1 MKLASHYNK
10 VSIIVTLS
18 VLFFGAVIY
27 FFAINNIAESL
38 HDNHLSEEVAEVL
51 EYINLNK
58 QLPKQ
63 RDFDEDQIKFSKLK
77 HTRVATRFYD
87 TVYNNPRI
95 NINRAGRAVEG
106 SLAFK
111 GDLYKFNIVI
121 SKESTE
127 YLLQLIAIIT
137 LTLIAALLLVLF
149 LTNRY
154 LLKDLW
160 KPFYRILYKI
170 KAYNVLEIEELQLT
184 PTKVDEFKELD
195 NAVYVMSKRVKH
207 DFQNLKHFTENASH
221 EMMTPLAVI
230 TSKLDTLIQDETLKQ
245 EQLNQIHDIYS
256 AAGKLSRLNQTLL
269 LLVKIENNLVGDT
282 EQLNLNELI
291 DIKTRQ
297 FQEVLLS
304 KDIQVTTALVSKE
317 VTGSKYLIDILLN
330 NLFSNAIRHNI
341 ASGKI
346 LIKLSNSQLLFQNT
360 GLSTPLNDETVF
372 DRFEKGKNS
381 EGIGLGLT
389 IVKNICNSYNWDLN
403 YIFTDSLHTFIVKF
417 R

>member
-1 MKLASHYNK
+1 MKLSSHYNK

-38 HDNHLSEEVAEVL
+38 HDDHLSEEVAEVL

-77 HTRVATRFYD
+77 HTNIATRFYD
-87 TVYNNPRI
+87 TVYNNPRV

-106 SLAFK
+106 SLVFK

-245 EQLNQIHDIYS
+245 EQLDQIHDIYS
-256 AAGKLSRLNQTLL
+256 AAGKLSRLNQSLL
-269 LLVKIENNLVGDT
+269 LLVKIENNLVGDI
-282 EQLNLNELI
+282 EQLNLDRLI

-304 KDIQVTTALVSKE
+304 KDIQVTTALASKE
-317 VTGSKYLIDILLN
+317 ITCSKYLIDILLN
-330 NLFSNAIRHNI
+330 NLFSNAIRHNT
-341 ASGKI
+341 ANGKI
-346 LIKLSNSQLLFQNT
+346 LIKLSNSQLVFQNT
-360 GLSTPLNDETVF
+360 GLSIPLNNETVF
-372 DRFEKGKNS
+372 DRFEKGKTS
-381 EGIGLGLT
+381 DGIGLGLT
-389 IVKNICNSYNWDLN
+389 IVKNICNSYNWDLD